1 MGIDVLLR
9 ELREDRVHGASWYFL
24 KGIEAV
30 SLALSSGFGEDEIK
44 ALVNRL
50 RSIRPGMASL
60 ANLAYIIDQALN
72 RGFSIND
79 VVSRLKEEYSKI
91 QSRLVGQLNKHAI
104 KCGSS
109 AITISYSSAVKTAL
123 AQWGK
128 CFESLFIMESR
139 PGNEVSQAISDYS
152 SLVNTI
158 KPIPDSAI
166 ASFIKRGIDYAIVGA
181 DGLYADGYFLNKV
194 GTETLLI
201 TARRF
206 DVETIVIAESYK
218 AATGGVGEVYTVS
231 EVIGDMTIEV
241 PLFDRVPFDL
251 VDYLITDVDVIKR
264 PRAKDIESLREAFI
278 NNVLNLGEQ

>member
-72 RGFSIND
+72 RGFNIND

-166 ASFIKRGIDYAIVGA
+166 ASFIKRGIDYAIVGT

-201 TARRF
+201 IARRF

-251 VDYLITDVDVIKR
+251 VDYLITDVGVIKR
-264 PRAKDIESLREAFI
+264 PRAEDIESLREAFI

>member
-72 RGFSIND
+72 RGFNIND

-166 ASFIKRGIDYAIVGA
+166 ASFIKRGIDYAIVGT

-201 TARRF
+201 IARRF

-251 VDYLITDVDVIKR
+251 VDYLITDVGVIKR
-264 PRAKDIESLREAFI
+264 PRAEDIESLREAFI
-278 NNVLNLGEQ
+278 NNVLNLGER